1 MEREITTI
9 DVFIARH
16 GIHLGERMR
25 APVDSA
31 LLFSKNPEIAGF
43 NLPRIIARGVVSISA
58 RDKSRV
64 YNTARNAAK
73 TQPYPSSGLIKAE
86 RSPMDVSIDCDSSSY
101 LKYVQPV
108 AFWSLFPVLGN

>member
-1 MEREITTI
+1 MQPRGSFSLVSNKQINKMEREITTI

-58 RDKSRV
+58 RDKSRD
-64 YNTARNAAK
+64 TTRLQHG
-73 TQPYPSSGLIKAE
+73 TE
-86 RSPMDVSIDCDSSSY
+86 RC
-101 LKYVQPV
+101 
-108 AFWSLFPVLGN
+108 